1 MRVSFQSWR
10 NCDAM
15 STRRSQRPGVRYSSR
30 FLDLVP
36 ENTVFYAA
44 LPNLSETLAESQR
57 IMQERIKQNPALAE
71 WWKGNTGEGIGLNEQ
86 TMTRIQEFGS
96 QLGDEIVVSAEM
108 DAKGEPSGILVLGE
122 VKDAASF
129 RTYLDGQLA
138 GLAKDSGDALNVR
151 IIDDP
156 LTAAVTKTQIDNGGQ
171 ARKNRG
177 PSPNCSSG
185 STTTSLRHRRRSKAF
200 AGLRR
205 R

>member
-1 MRVSFQSWR
+1 M
-10 NCDAM
+10 
-15 STRRSQRPGVRYSSR
+15 
-30 FLDLVP
+30 
-36 ENTVFYAA
+36 FYAA

-71 WWKGNTGEGIGLNEQ
+71 WWKGNKGDGLGINEQ
-86 TMTRIQEFGS
+86 TLARIQEFGS

-108 DAKGEPSGILVLGE
+108 DAKGEPNGILVLGE

-138 GLAKDSGDALNVR
+138 GLAKESGDMPNVR

-156 LTAAVTKTQIDNGGQ
+156 LTATVTNAYGDPNAQ
-171 ARKNRG
+171 REERRRNR
-177 PSPNCSSG
+177 NCSSG
-185 STTTSLRHRRRSKAF
+185 STTTSSRHRRRSKVC